1 MRNSEQRTDLETSV
15 NDAHRLV
22 TAAIM
27 LLSKAT
33 TGDARNPV
41 DMAETILA
49 KAVDDLRQAVSAVS

>member
-1 MRNSEQRTDLETSV
+1 MKNSQRTELEALV
-15 NDAHRLV
+15 NDTHRLV
-22 TAAIM
+22 TAANFI
-27 LLSKAT
+27 LSKAI